1 MGMAVTDKFKV
12 ADLAAA
18 KKKRAP
24 RKQKNGPVVTVV
36 KAHSG
41 AVMLAHAM
49 AGDRDVHLEVQRDG
63 SIVIKNGARK

>member
-1 MGMAVTDKFKV
+1 MSDKFKV

-18 KKKRAP
+18 KRKRAP
-24 RKQKNGPVVTVV
+24 RKPKSGPVVTVV

-49 AGDRDVHLEVQRDG
+49 ADGRDVHLEVQRDG
-63 SIVIKNGARK
+63 SIIIKNGARK